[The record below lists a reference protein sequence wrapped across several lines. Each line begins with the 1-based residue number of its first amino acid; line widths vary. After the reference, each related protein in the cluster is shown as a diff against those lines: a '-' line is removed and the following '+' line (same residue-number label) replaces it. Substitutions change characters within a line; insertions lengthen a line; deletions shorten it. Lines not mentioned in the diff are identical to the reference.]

1 MSESLALQQVEVRF
15 VGSPPH
21 RDRLARASGVT
32 DVQLDG
38 SVLRCQVHGNFQPFL
53 EALHGYE
60 VVSLTSIPQ
69 RSFEHRRGGPA

>member
-21 RDRLARASGVT
+21 ADRLAHASGFS
-32 DVQLDG
+32 DVEIEG
-38 SVLRCQVHGNFQPFL
+38 SVLRCQVHGSFQPFL

-69 RSFEHRRGGPA
+69 RSFKRRRGGPA